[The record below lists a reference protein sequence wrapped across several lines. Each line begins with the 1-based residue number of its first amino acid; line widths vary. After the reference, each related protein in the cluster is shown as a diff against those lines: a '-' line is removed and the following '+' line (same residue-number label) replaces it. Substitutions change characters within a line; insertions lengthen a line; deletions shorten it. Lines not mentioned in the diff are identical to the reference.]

1 MQLLCGVLSPLHLFF
16 RLYKKKFDKVL
27 SNQNISKKE
36 LVRKGLKSD
45 PKTLEKWMPQFPT
58 DVNLTSYDFIQHF

>member
-1 MQLLCGVLSPLHLFF
+1 M
-16 RLYKKKFDKVL
+16 

-58 DVNLTSYDFIQHF
+58 DVNLTSYDLIQHF